1 MSHTPRSLRSR
12 AVLTCALLVAPLI
25 AGLSGC
31 GGSPDPLSAKP
42 YDAADQISFSG
53 DGDGRKADPDKP
65 LEVTAKDD
73 DSRITDV
80 TATDAAGRYVRGELT
95 DDGKRWRSTV
105 PLAAGAHYTLKVST
119 EDSGGAPGRR
129 TVDFTT
135 SSAHRLLKVTFG
147 PKAGEYGVG
156 QPITAKLS
164 RPVKDPSARAVIERA
179 LKVDA
184 RPAVEGVWHWVD
196 SRNLHYRPQ
205 EYWPAHA
212 TISVHSN
219 LKGIRIG
226 GGLYG
231 GEAKSLRLTTG
242 DRLEALTDSGTHQM
256 TVKRNGVPIRTIP
269 ITTGMP
275 GFDTRNGVKVILAK
289 ESAVRMT
296 GASIGLGAGSYD
308 LMVYW
313 AARVTKSGEYVHAA
327 PWSTGSQGYA
337 NVSHGCT
344 GMSTEN
350 AQWFFNTVRLGDIVQ
365 VVHSNGEDMATFDN
379 GYGDWNMAWA
389 DWRKGSAVAS
399 GQSDATPADSARL
412 RPQV

>member
-25 AGLSGC
+25 AGVSGC
-31 GGSPDPLSAKP
+31 AGSPDPLSAKP

-65 LEVTAKDD
+65 LEVTAKGD

-80 TATDAAGRYVRGELT
+80 TATDAGGRYVRGELA
-95 DDGKRWRSTV
+95 DDGRRWRSTV

-119 EDSGGAPGRR
+119 EDSNGAPGRR

-135 SSAHRLLKVTFG
+135 SSARRLLKVTFG

-179 LKVDA
+179 LKVDS

-212 TISVHSN
+212 TITAHSN

-231 GEAKSLRLTTG
+231 GDAKSLRLSTG

-275 GFDTRNGVKVILAK
+275 GFDTRNGIKVVLAK

-344 GMSTEN
+344 GMSTAN

-365 VVHSNGEDMATFDN
+365 VVHSNGDDMATFDN

-389 DWRKGSAVAS
+389 DWRKGSAVS
-399 GQSDATPADSARL
+399 GGQSDATPADSARL